1 MASGS
6 TPTYLIPYPLPT
18 DPVNVA
24 SDIEELADRLEI
36 LFGNTV
42 TASGSN
48 TFTNTNIFSVNS
60 ASTAVRIT
68 QVGSGN
74 ALLVEDDANP
84 DTSAFVV
91 TNAGDVGIGK
101 LSPGEKLDVAGNIK
115 LTGNLIFEGAS
126 EDNHELSI
134 VYTNPTV
141 DRTITLPDV
150 TGTVITTG
158 NLSSITSV
166 GTIASGIW
174 TGTAISAAYGG
185 TGIAS
190 YGTGDLLY
198 ASASNALS
206 ALNIGS
212 SGQVLTVSGG
222 LPVWAAA
229 PVSLPSQTGNAGE
242 LLVTDGTTASWSN
255 AVTANAVGSV
265 GFIVQGLSGQTA
277 NLQEWKDSAGNIFV
291 QISSSGE
298 LSALRG
304 ANIDGSTQ
312 TISIGTSQTTGVT
325 NIGSTSGTGAIT
337 IGRSTAAQTVSVA
350 NGATATSTTKTV
362 NIGTEG
368 LSGSTTNIN
377 IGSAVSGALGTI
389 TINEPTLFPAP
400 TTTTTSIRLPHGT
413 APSSPTNGD
422 VWTTTAGIYVRING
436 NTVGP
441 LGSGSGGGDAK
452 PDVFMLMGA

>member
-242 LLVTDGTTASWSN
+242 LLVTDGSSATWSN
-255 AVTANAVGSV
+255 TVTANAVGTV
-265 GFIVQGLSGQTA
+265 GLVIRGLSSQTA
-277 NLQEWKDSAGNIFV
+277 NLQEWQNNSSTVLSSIN
-291 QISSSGE
+291 SSGVFI
-298 LSALRG
+298 AP
-304 ANIDGSTQ
+304 AAT
-312 TISIGTSQTTGVT
+312 TSI
-325 NIGSTSGTGAIT
+325 
-337 IGRSTAAQTVSVA
+337 
-350 NGATATSTTKTV
+350 
-362 NIGTEG
+362 
-368 LSGSTTNIN
+368 
-377 IGSAVSGALGTI
+377 
-389 TINEPTLFPAP
+389 P
-400 TTTTTSIRLPHGT
+400 SIRLPHGT

-422 VWTTTAGIYVRING
+422 VWTTTAGIYVRINSV
-436 NTVGP
+436 TVGP
-441 LGSGSGGGDAK
+441 LGAGGGGDAN
-452 PDVFMLMGA
+452 PQVFMLMGA